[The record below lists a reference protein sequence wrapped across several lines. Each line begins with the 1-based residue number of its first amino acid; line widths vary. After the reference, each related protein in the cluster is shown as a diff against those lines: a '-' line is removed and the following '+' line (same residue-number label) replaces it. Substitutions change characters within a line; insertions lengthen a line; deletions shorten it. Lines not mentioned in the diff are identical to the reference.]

1 MWKFQKIVWW
11 AALVWSLMFG
21 WNSMAQTANTRDVNT
36 TNTEILQKNSSEQLL
51 DVFNV
56 NPENLD
62 REKINN
68 MDIADVPIDVLR
80 YWMLRKLNEIRK
92 ANGVK
97 PLKYD
102 EKLASVAQNF
112 ANDDRD
118 FEWWNNS
125 NPHRDSKWLNCYN
138 RLKNAWL
145 IWNYIQTHVE
155 NGLIKW
161 RWENLWSI
169 SWHTINT
176 IFEDWM
182 NSKWHK
188 ENILAKDINSVWFWY
203 SLDWN
208 IIVHVFWNVI
218 K

>member
-21 WNSMAQTANTRDVNT
+21 WNSMAQVSNTRDVNT

-80 YWMLRKLNEIRK
+80 YWMLKKMNEIRK
-92 ANGVK
+92 EKGLK

-112 ANDDRD
+112 ANENLTRSQ
-118 FEWWNNS
+118 FKT
-125 NPHRDSKWLNCYN
+125 HKDS
-138 RLKNAWL
+138 
-145 IWNYIQTHVE
+145 Q
-155 NGLIKW
+155 W
-161 RWENLWSI
+161 RWPSDRIYDELWDYVKEIYNNWFVEWVWENIWTVSGY
-169 SWHTINT
+169 TINS
-176 IFEDWM
+176 IFSARLHSEWHREALL
-182 NSKWHK
+182 SKYV
-188 ENILAKDINSVWFWY
+188 NSVWFGINK
-203 SLDWN
+203 SHN
-208 IIVHVFWNVI
+208 VIIHTFWNVL
-218 K
+218 